1 MKFALR
7 IIALCLTCHAGSV
20 LAAPESGEIELY
32 VGETTVM
39 PRPHVKRVVVG
50 RSSVINASAL
60 ANGDVII
67 VARGPGRTSLNL
79 LDDAGTPELWSI
91 HVVPLDMQR
100 LAHEIEGFIGQM
112 PNVSVKALGDK
123 IIVDGT
129 DLSEAQLYKLGEL
142 AKHYPQ
148 VVNLTAFQK
157 DRAWEKMVLIDV
169 RVIEVAR
176 NHTQDFGIR
185 WQSTLPGP
193 QVEPFKGRIGVASSI
208 GSTISILETQGEAV
222 VLADPQLAARS
233 GKKASF
239 LVGGEIPFQAINQDG
254 SAQITFK
261 KFGVELEI
269 TPIAME
275 SGAILSS
282 VRAMVSEP
290 DASLNPLSG
299 VPGLRSR
306 EADTWFNVKSGETM
320 VIAGLLQRGKGNTTD
335 SVPGLGRLPVLGHLF
350 KGRKSE
356 RRDTELVIFVT
367 ARIVEPGDAEA
378 NSRRDTLRDD
388 AARTLET
395 P

>member
-1 MKFALR
+1 MRVALWC
-7 IIALCLTCHAGSV
+7 IAVCLMLSVHCVHAQ
-20 LAAPESGEIELY
+20 SGTAEIQLY

-39 PRPHVKRVVVG
+39 PRPQVKRVIVG
-50 RSSVINASAL
+50 RSSVISASAL
-60 ANGDVII
+60 ANGDVVI

-79 LDDAGTPELWSI
+79 LDATGHPERWSI
-91 HVVPLDMQR
+91 QVVPLDMQR
-100 LAHEIEGFIGQM
+100 LAHEIEGFIGHM
-112 PNVSVKALGDK
+112 PNVSVRTLADK

-129 DLSEAQLYKLGEL
+129 DLSEAQLFKLGEL
-142 AKHYPQ
+142 SKHYPQ
-148 VVNLTAFQK
+148 VVNLAAFQK

-169 RVIEVAR
+169 QVIEVAR
-176 NHTQDFGIR
+176 NHTRDFGIR
-185 WQSTLPGP
+185 WQSSFPGP
-193 QVEPFKGRIGVASSI
+193 TVEPFKGRIGVASSI
-208 GSTISILETQGEAV
+208 GSTISILETEGEAV

-239 LVGGEIPFQAINQDG
+239 LVGGEIPYQAINQDG

-320 VIAGLLQRGKGNTTD
+320 VIAGLLQRGKGTTTD
-335 SVPGLGRLPVLGHLF
+335 SVPGLGRLPILGHLF
-350 KGRKSE
+350 KGRKAAQRE
-356 RRDTELVIFVT
+356 TELVIFVT
-367 ARIVEPGDAEA
+367 ARTVDPGDSQAMT
-378 NSRRDTLRDD
+378 RRDTVQDEATHLL
-388 AARTLET
+388 AV